1 MIGAANAWPY
11 QMKDL
16 CRMTGMPRQ
25 AIHFYIQ
32 QGLVPPGRKTGRNT
46 ARYSERHVE
55 RIRVV
60 RRLQSERFLPL
71 RAIRAVLDG
80 EDEAFTPEQRAQ
92 LLDVKQRLA
101 TTFLRA
107 DGGAQELVDA
117 RALLARHGLDARD
130 LDDLVTARAL
140 EVHRG
145 PRGKALVRAEDAW
158 LFELL
163 AEVRRAGYTRELGFD
178 GHLLRIYERA
188 VASLWERE
196 KRVLREK
203 LSRVPPERLAS
214 MLEDALPLVH
224 KFLARYHDKK
234 VRDFFASMGE

>member
-1 MIGAANAWPY
+1 MTTWPY

-71 RAIRAVLDG
+71 KAIRAVLDG
-80 EDEAFTPEQRAQ
+80 EDEAFTPEQRTL
-92 LLDVKQRLA
+92 LLDVKQRIA
-101 TTFLRA
+101 TTVLRSRSA
-107 DGGAQELVDA
+107 RRLVGA
-117 RALLARHGLDARD
+117 RALLVRHGLDARD
-130 LDDLVTARAL
+130 LHDLVTARAL
-140 EVHRG
+140 DVERG
-145 PRGKALVRAEDAW
+145 PRGKLMVDADDAW

-188 VASLWERE
+188 VASLFERE

-203 LSRVPPERLAS
+203 LARLPPDKLAA